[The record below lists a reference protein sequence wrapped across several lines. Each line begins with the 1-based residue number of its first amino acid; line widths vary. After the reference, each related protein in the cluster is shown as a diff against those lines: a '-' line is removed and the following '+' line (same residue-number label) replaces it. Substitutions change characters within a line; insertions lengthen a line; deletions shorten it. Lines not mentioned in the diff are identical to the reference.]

1 MVKDSRFQ
9 NGRLTGG
16 SSHGAGKQGGSMEKE
31 VKRESF
37 RGAFDNRQVSSLDQ
51 EIEGGKGFVTHT

>member
-31 VKRESF
+31 VKRESLGELLIIDKF
-37 RGAFDNRQVSSLDQ
+37 QVW
-51 EIEGGKGFVTHT
+51 IRR

>member
-1 MVKDSRFQ
+1 
-9 NGRLTGG
+9 
-16 SSHGAGKQGGSMEKE
+16 MERE

-51 EIEGGKGFVTHT
+51 EIEGGKGFVTLLITNLGK

>member
-16 SSHGAGKQGGSMEKE
+16 SSHGAGKQGVEE
-31 VKRESF
+31 VKRESLGELLIIDRF
-37 RGAFDNRQVSSLDQ
+37 QVW
-51 EIEGGKGFVTHT
+51 IRK